1 MIFGVGRSVWR
12 SCEASYVLHFRGY
25 SASGKWQGSSQPD
38 KLMKPKTQQIND
50 DQPLIFTQLGC
61 KSMYT
66 AVPTCPCMCL
76 SHCVSAWRV
85 GIVASWW
92 RRQSK
97 QQTKRSWPKWN
108 SPSGVLVS
116 GNGPPALKTTGPKLY
131 FSYSAL
137 STVYSFSLRE
147 ARVSQHTAR
156 RPHTQAQEACVGRE
170 SMVFL
175 GCVEDD
181 SSGGCTSSLFDVLSC
196 AEANEEEGSNVTLD
210 RKRWVQQLEAEYSGG
225 SGSGYHARQR
235 AYSARGRA
243 AEQVSRRCGCCAASG
258 CELQRPCVE
267 LGPEVPGVGF
277 SFWLGGT
284 TPPPFACAR
293 KP

>member
-1 MIFGVGRSVWR
+1 MHVLEPLRIRMAGGYCSIMVASAVDTNQMQLAEVELPVRRSGFGKRLTGSENYWTETLLFVFG
-12 SCEASYVLHFRGY
+12 SCDGLQFLVARG
-25 SASGKWQGSSQPD
+25 P
-38 KLMKPKTQQIND
+38 
-50 DQPLIFTQLGC
+50 
-61 KSMYT
+61 
-66 AVPTCPCMCL
+66 CL
-76 SHCVSAWRV
+76 STHCP
-85 GIVASWW
+85 
-92 RRQSK
+92 
-97 QQTKRSWPKWN
+97 QTTN
-108 SPSGVLVS
+108 
-116 GNGPPALKTTGPKLY
+116 
-131 FSYSAL
+131 
-137 STVYSFSLRE
+137 
-147 ARVSQHTAR
+147 
-156 RPHTQAQEACVGRE
+156 QAQEVCVGRE
-170 SMVFL
+170 SMVLL

-267 LGPEVPGVGF
+267 LALTCRTRRWF
-277 SFWLGGT
+277 SLWLGGT
-284 TPPPFACAR
+284 TPHPFACSR

>member
-1 MIFGVGRSVWR
+1 MWR

-38 KLMKPKTQQIND
+38 KLMKPKTQQIKD
-50 DQPLIFTQLGC
+50 DQPLMFTQLGS

-66 AVPTCPCMCL
+66 AVNCPCMCL

-97 QQTKRSWPKWN
+97 QQTKCSWPKWN

-137 STVYSFSLRE
+137 AAVLQFLVARGPCLSTHCPQTTHPGPRGLR
-147 ARVSQHTAR
+147 RTRKHGVSRMRGGRQQRRLHELAVR
-156 RPHTQAQEACVGRE
+156 RPILRRGQRGRR
-170 SMVFL
+170 FQ
-175 GCVEDD
+175 C
-181 SSGGCTSSLFDVLSC
+181 
-196 AEANEEEGSNVTLD
+196 
-210 RKRWVQQLEAEYSGG
+210 
-225 SGSGYHARQR
+225 HARSEEMGAAAGGRVFRGERVWLPCATTGLLGQGKG
-235 AYSARGRA
+235 GRA
-243 AEQVSRRCGCCAASG
+243 GEPTMRLLCS
-258 CELQRPCVE
+258 E
-267 LGPEVPGVGF
+267 
-277 SFWLGGT
+277 WLRIAKALCRAW
-284 TPPPFACAR
+284 P
-293 KP
+293 